1 MKETKQGAE
10 ELDKNNIIH
19 ILKELHKTKTD
30 WHPLNLSTMYQ
41 VSLSNDIFLVD
52 KVVGNFEFLSW
63 NVLVVQTKV
72 RTL

>member
-19 ILKELHKTKTD
+19 ILKELHKTKAD
-30 WHPLNLSTMYQ
+30 WHPLNLSINCHFQ
-41 VSLSNDIFLVD
+41 ND